1 MAANQAYRILKIY
14 EDLIDKCEID
24 KNKLINEFNVN
35 EKTIQRDIEFIRN
48 YLSDNY
54 DNKEELLYD
63 KQNNKYY
70 LSRSEEH
77 KLSSVEIFSIIKILL
92 ESRAFCKEE
101 MESIVNTVSSYAS
114 HKDNKNIKDLVL
126 NEKYHF
132 QPLNHEKPI
141 LKNIWDLNQ
150 YILKKEAIQIEFTRF
165 NGQVSKRIVYPLSI
179 VFSEFYFYLVAKI
192 ENSKFDNHT
201 FFRIDKLD
209 KIQMINKKYTVDE
222 RFEDG
227 HFKKRIMFMHG
238 GDLMKI
244 KFRYTGQFIEHIIDR
259 FPILEVKNIDEDI
272 YEFDV
277 EVYGKGCLMWFLSQG
292 ERIEIISPQSLR
304 EELIDEINNMSKVY
318 KQ

>member
-1 MAANQAYRILKIY
+1 MAANQAFRILKIY
-14 EDLIDKCEID
+14 EDLIDKGQID
-24 KNKLINEFNVN
+24 KNELINEFKVN

-54 DNKEELLYD
+54 ESKEDLLYD
-63 KQNNKYY
+63 RRNDKYY

-101 MESIVNTVSSYAS
+101 MERIVNTVSSYAS
-114 HKDNKNIKDLVL
+114 HKDKKIITNLVL

-132 QPLNHEKPI
+132 QPLNHKKTI

-150 YILKKEAIQIEFTRF
+150 YILKKEAIQIELTRF
-165 NGQVSKRIVYPLSI
+165 DGQINKRIVYPLSI

-192 ENSKFDNHT
+192 EGSRYDSPA

-209 KIQMINKKYTVDE
+209 KIQMINKNYTVDK

-227 HFKKRIMFMHG
+227 EFKKRIMFMHG

-244 KFRYTGQFIEHIIDR
+244 KFKYTGKFIEHIIDR
-259 FPILEVKNIDEDI
+259 FPILEVKNIDKDI

-292 ERIEIISPQSLR
+292 ENIEIISPQSLR
-304 EELIDEINNMSKVY
+304 QEIIDKINNMSKVY
-318 KQ
+318 K